1 MGKTPSKFPAEVQA
15 HAVRMDLG
23 HGRGRVPP
31 PDLRREL
38 VLVVLPTLTFLNP
51 KNAPRAPLAI
61 FWWAD
66 SRRCPEPSVAI
77 GPLALNVTCVFECP
91 LSVPMGSKWRIEY

>member
-1 MGKTPSKFPAEVQA
+1 MGKRTSKFPAEVQA

-38 VLVVLPTLTFLNP
+38 VLVVLPMLTSLNP
-51 KNAPRAPLAI
+51 KM
-61 FWWAD
+61 
-66 SRRCPEPSVAI
+66 CPAHHWPFFG
-77 GPLALNVTCVFECP
+77 GPIHAAARN
-91 LSVPMGSKWRIEY
+91 RQ